1 MDAVIFTY
9 TCCFNIPALVIL
21 KECSGGICGSLASV
35 STNSVMDSYIAA
47 VTFNHLAIF
56 PKGRDTIRTC
66 HSAAV
71 TADTV
76 SGIVNCKVGLRIF
89 AQTGA
94 WAGGNARR
102 IATVHAG

>member
-1 MDAVIFTY
+1 M
-9 TCCFNIPALVIL
+9 
-21 KECSGGICGSLASV
+21 
-35 STNSVMDSYIAA
+35 MDSYIAA
-47 VTFNHLAIF
+47 IAFDHLAIF
-56 PKGRDTIRTC
+56 PKGRDTIRTR

>member
-1 MDAVIFTY
+1 M
-9 TCCFNIPALVIL
+9 
-21 KECSGGICGSLASV
+21 
-35 STNSVMDSYIAA
+35 MDSYIAA
-47 VTFNHLAIF
+47 VTFNHLAIL